1 MDELTRLHEGLLQ
14 ALRSS
19 GRDYDIEK
27 IDMAYKFAN
36 EAHKDQKRLS
46 GEPYMIHP
54 VAVANQL
61 VDLGMDNESVIAGLL
76 HDVVEDTPVELAE
89 IRSRFGKEVANLID
103 GLTKIEKIP
112 YASREEEQAE
122 NVRKMLIA
130 MAGDIRVIIIKLAD
144 RVHNMSTMQ
153 FQTPQKQR
161 DKSRESMEV
170 YAPIAHRLG
179 IRGVKE
185 YLEDTSLRYLDPVA
199 YKEIEESLGVFTHD
213 REEFI
218 KKTKEEIEDR
228 LSQHI
233 PNAYITGRV
242 KSVHGIYRKM
252 FLQGKSIDEV
262 FDIFAVRVIVDS
274 VNDCYNVLGII
285 HDMFRPL
292 PNRFKDYIST
302 PKANMYQ
309 SLHTTVMGKDGIP
322 FEVQIRTWEM
332 HHTAE
337 YGIAAH
343 WKYKLGLSKNDA
355 MDQRV
360 AWIKQVLDGQEGDAT
375 DVVNTIKSDLATED
389 VYVFT
394 PKGDVISLPM
404 GSNVIDVAYAIHSAV
419 GNRMIGAKVD
429 KRIVSL
435 DYHVKTGEIVEILTT
450 KEAGHGPSRD
460 WLNMVKTS
468 EARNKIRTWFKKERR
483 EENIAEGKLI
493 VEREFKRN
501 NIELL
506 PELVTL
512 MVETIGR
519 RHGSNTEDDFYAA
532 VGYGGIQLW
541 KVLPRV
547 KEEYQKI
554 KKPVPEIP
562 ATPVPMPVSKK
573 ASGGVL
579 IDGMDNCLIKFS
591 RCCSPLP
598 GDEIVGFIT
607 RGYGVSIHKRNC
619 SNVPKDI
626 VNCAEPERWTAAR
639 WAGEVKDEFK
649 ATLQIVSTD
658 RGGLLADITILL
670 SSTMHLFIHSLNSR
684 ELKNGN
690 AFITITLAISSIDQ
704 LNKIIDKLRK
714 VNGIISVDRI

>member
-1 MDELTRLHEGLLQ
+1 MEELNRMHQELLQ

-27 IDMAYKFAN
+27 IDLAYLFAN

-61 VDLGMDNESVIAGLL
+61 VDLGMDSESVIAGLL

-89 IRSRFGKEVANLID
+89 IRAKFGKEVANLID

-112 YASREEEQAE
+112 FASREEEQAE

-199 YKEIEESLGVFTHD
+199 YKEIEEALATFTSD

-218 KKTKEEIEDR
+218 KKTKQEIQER
-228 LSQHI
+228 LAQHI
-233 PNAYITGRV
+233 PNGHITGRV

-332 HHTAE
+332 HQTAE

-343 WKYKLGLSKNDA
+343 WKYKLGLGKGSDS

-360 AWIKQVLDGQEGDAT
+360 AWIRQVLDGQEGDAT
-375 DVVNTIKSDLATED
+375 DVVNTIKSDLAAED

-435 DYHVKTGEIVEILTT
+435 DYQVKTGEIVEILTT

-483 EENIAEGKLI
+483 EENIAEGKEI
-493 VEREFKRN
+493 VVREFKRN
-501 NIELL
+501 SIEML
-506 PELVTL
+506 PELITL

-519 RHGSNTEDDFYAA
+519 RNGSNT
-532 VGYGGIQLW
+532 
-541 KVLPRV
+541 
-547 KEEYQKI
+547 
-554 KKPVPEIP
+554 
-562 ATPVPMPVSKK
+562 
-573 ASGGVL
+573 
-579 IDGMDNCLIKFS
+579 
-591 RCCSPLP
+591 
-598 GDEIVGFIT
+598 
-607 RGYGVSIHKRNC
+607 
-619 SNVPKDI
+619 
-626 VNCAEPERWTAAR
+626 
-639 WAGEVKDEFK
+639 
-649 ATLQIVSTD
+649 
-658 RGGLLADITILL
+658 
-670 SSTMHLFIHSLNSR
+670 
-684 ELKNGN
+684 
-690 AFITITLAISSIDQ
+690 
-704 LNKIIDKLRK
+704 
-714 VNGIISVDRI
+714 